1 MTDPLRPFADMIRS
15 LWLAKAQGNGK
26 ARGMQSTPAAAT
38 AARAEGPQTKPAR
51 SFRAQ
56 LKARV
61 SASRASGPA
70 RMREVFVETVLLWE
84 LGEQLAPDPAFG
96 EMVTTVSDQLASD
109 PVVGERL
116 NRALQRL
123 TAEV

>member
-15 LWLAKAQGNGK
+15 LWLAKAQGK
-26 ARGMQSTPAAAT
+26 SQSQSHGNAKEVQQ
-38 AARAEGPQTKPAR
+38 RALAPQPKPAR

-61 SASRASGPA
+61 SASSAGGAA

-116 NRALQRL
+116 NRALQQL
-123 TAEV
+123 TAEA